1 MINSSILNCLNGKI
15 KIQIS
20 LLLPGSA
27 IHISKSEISLHTRHL
42 VSYSTKFSFLFIAK
56 RLAKR
61 LITDVK
67 RRRQLSRQVAPATG
81 TADALTPA
89 DASHWR
95 RLTPGTDAGV
105 SSSASRNATNN
116 VAVGCCRRKILRIS
130 NVRNHV
136 NNKKIGTYI
145 SHGHIGTSVELQV
158 FLCVGKE
165 EKIFYL
171 FILC

>member
-1 MINSSILNCLNGKI
+1 MLT
-15 KIQIS
+15 
-20 LLLPGSA
+20 
-27 IHISKSEISLHTRHL
+27 HSLHTRHL
-42 VSYSTKFSFLFIAK
+42 VSYSTYSKFSFLFISK

-67 RRRQLSRQVAPATG
+67 RRRQLSRQVAPAT
-81 TADALTPA
+81 ADALTP
-89 DASHWR
+89 R
-95 RLTPGTDAGV
+95 TDAGV
-105 SSSASRNATNN
+105 SPSASRNATNN
-116 VAVGCCRRKILRIS
+116 VAVGCCRRKILRTS